1 MKNLIN
7 EIMETR
13 KGFTDNTRPVGLE
26 QECIIDTVDICKH
39 LARYQVTNFTFEEY
53 DENDELVEK
62 EFKNVDDYLDY
73 LVNMYGLKETGGDNS
88 YNWLAPV
95 TNHFNYY
102 AYKDSCN
109 DKVYVEFK
117 VHLYG
122 DVRAN
127 YTEPV
132 LLEFDNIE
140 EFYETISECNKN
152 VEYIINYEKFNL
164 DINVFSDEMDV
175 YDYKGEY
182 RTTVCGYSDDD
193 ILEELKEF
201 FGEEEEAAG
210 V

>member
-13 KGFTDNTRPVGLE
+13 KGFTDKTRTVGLD
-26 QECIIDTVDICKH
+26 QECIIDTVDICKN
-39 LARYQVTNFTFEEY
+39 LARYQVTDFTFEEY
-53 DENDELVEK
+53 DENDELIEK
-62 EFKNVDDYLDY
+62 DFENVDDYLDY
-73 LVNMYGLKETGGDNS
+73 LVNMYDLKEAGCDNS

-102 AYKDSCN
+102 VYKDSCN

-117 VHLYG
+117 VHLHG

-132 LLEFDNIE
+132 LLEFDNME
-140 EFYETISECNKN
+140 EFYEVIYECNKN
-152 VEYIINYEKFNL
+152 VKYIINGQELNL
-164 DINVFSDEMDV
+164 DINVFCDGIEVYDDEGNYKMTVNEFSDE
-175 YDYKGEY
+175 
-182 RTTVCGYSDDD
+182 D

-201 FGEEEEAAG
+201 FGEEEAG